1 MLVSAETVHD
11 FQLQPGDP
19 LTLRLQDGRTK
30 AYRPVR
36 FRYLGVAKEFPTAP
50 RDSFLVANAG
60 YVAKATG
67 SDAVGELL
75 VDTAA
80 PPRAV
85 ADRIRAQLGPQA
97 QVNDI
102 TTTRKVVGSSLT
114 AVDLAGLTR
123 LELAFALVLAA
134 AATGLVLALGLA
146 ERRRTLAI
154 AGALGARP
162 RQLAAF
168 VWAEAAVVTAGG
180 LATGVVGGWLL
191 SAMLV
196 KVLTGVFDPPPATL
210 SVPWAYLTLTAGVA
224 IAAVAVAA
232 GGAVRASQRAVVGTL
247 RELV

>member
-1 MLVSAETVHD
+1 M
-11 FQLQPGDP
+11 
-19 LTLRLQDGRTK
+19 
-30 AYRPVR
+30 
-36 FRYLGVAKEFPTAP
+36 
-50 RDSFLVANAG
+50 
-60 YVAKATG
+60 
-67 SDAVGELL
+67 
-75 VDTAA
+75 
-80 PPRAV
+80 
-85 ADRIRAQLGPQA
+85 
-97 QVNDI
+97 
-102 TTTRKVVGSSLT
+102 
-114 AVDLAGLTR
+114 
-123 LELAFALVLAA
+123 
-134 AATGLVLALGLA
+134 
-146 ERRRTLAI
+146 AI